1 MTRRLSSPIL
11 SIMESEVE
19 GGVQAAREGE
29 LESSAVVAGDRELT
43 GAESQPEETGAV
55 SEPSEI
61 ASAGGGVETDAS
73 AECVNADSAGAA
85 SNDMELEVSG
95 ADDLSD
101 GELQRMLAALLFASP
116 EPLGLARLSSLTDGA
131 QPARLRQVL
140 AKLEEALGAAELPLR
155 LVELAGGYQLLTT
168 EDQAETVGQ
177 LSRVRK
183 AERLSPAALET
194 LSVVAYRQPVS
205 KAEVEAIRG
214 VQAGPLLR
222 ALVDRGLIRVTGR
235 APVPGNP
242 LQYGTT
248 RQFLEQFGLSRLK
261 DLPRDGELAQG

>member
-1 MTRRLSSPIL
+1 
-11 SIMESEVE
+11 MESEIE
-19 GGVQAAREGE
+19 AAIPQAVEGE
-29 LESSAVVAGDRELT
+29 LESEAPETGSAVSGEPVAENGAAARGEPAEPPSGEGEDPAGCGLEPTEDGSETAGDS
-43 GAESQPEETGAV
+43 SQEAIERLCP
-55 SEPSEI
+55 
-61 ASAGGGVETDAS
+61 
-73 AECVNADSAGAA
+73 AD
-85 SNDMELEVSG
+85 E
-95 ADDLSD
+95 LSD
-101 GELQRMLAALLFASP
+101 EELGRMLAALLFASP
-116 EPLGLARLSSLTDGA
+116 EPLSLGRLASLTGEA
-131 QPARLRQVL
+131 PAARLRELL
-140 AKLEEALGAAELPLR
+140 AGLEESIARAGLPLR
-155 LVELAGGYQLLTT
+155 LAELAGGYQLLTT
-168 EDQAETVGQ
+168 EDQAETIGQ

-248 RQFLEQFGLSRLK
+248 RQFLEQFGLAHLK